1 MTGYSAARAPLDAT
15 GYHLYLSEY
24 ERLLKEYKAEVA
36 VGNETGASIIA
47 YEAECLKSKMQVI
60 EKALGERFEE
70 LERDPSVG
78 PQTVS
83 ELRVF
88 MLYRYVKGYSV
99 EKTAEMMNV
108 SRSTAYRIGARLK
121 RIVYGM
127 K

>member
-1 MTGYSAARAPLDAT
+1 MIGYCAARVPLDAT
-15 GYHLYLSEY
+15 GYHLYLREY
-24 ERLLKEYKAEVA
+24 ERLRKEYKNEVA
-36 VGNETGASIIA
+36 EGNETGASIIA

-78 PQTVS
+78 PHIVS